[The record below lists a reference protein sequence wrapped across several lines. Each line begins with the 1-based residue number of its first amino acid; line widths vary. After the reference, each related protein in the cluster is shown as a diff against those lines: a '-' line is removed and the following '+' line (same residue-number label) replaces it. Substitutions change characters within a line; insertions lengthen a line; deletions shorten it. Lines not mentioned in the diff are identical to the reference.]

1 MLTGYAQAQAGRR
14 NDPACA
20 VDAKALL
27 QRKDR
32 SVLIDVRSPS
42 AFRTVWIPGS
52 VNLPV
57 DAVPSNALARSAS
70 EVVLIDDGRSTI
82 DLMQRCGAI
91 RKRGMTQ
98 VHVLAGGIAAWRHA
112 GGSLAGNSA
121 SLDRPIE
128 LDAEAL
134 RQTLGDAEVSL
145 VFANVATGDMLAKSS
160 RRVVAAKAGS
170 TPETALSRVPKR
182 IATQH
187 AIVVFV
193 ARREDIEPWRAAAR
207 SLGRQEPLFF
217 VGDGARYDAYITR
230 QSSIAAHAYEPL
242 PSLCERS

>member
-1 MLTGYAQAQAGRR
+1 MLTRSVSCGALALSAAVAIAATSSKPPCNDPASAATLPERSVLTAYAEAQAGRR

-20 VDAKALL
+20 IEAKALV

-32 SVLIDVRSPS
+32 PVLIDVRSPS
-42 AFRTVWIPGS
+42 AFGTVWIPGS

-57 DAVPSNALARSAS
+57 DAVPSNALVRSAS
-70 EVVLIDDGRSTI
+70 EVVLVDDGHSTI

-98 VHVLAGGIAAWRHA
+98 VHVLAGGIVAWRHA
-112 GGSLAGNSA
+112 GGSLSGNSA

-145 VFANVATGDMLAKSS
+145 VFADVATGDALAKSS
-160 RRVVAAKAGS
+160 RRVLTAKAGS
-170 TPETALSRVPKR
+170 APEAVLSRVPKR

-187 AIVVFV
+187 ATVVLV
-193 ARREDIEPWRAAAR
+193 ARREVI
-207 SLGRQEPLFF
+207 
-217 VGDGARYDAYITR
+217 
-230 QSSIAAHAYEPL
+230 
-242 PSLCERS
+242 